1 MSDQPEISR
10 VILDTNAFLFFINN
24 DRALGSKAKELLESD
39 ADLLI
44 SCVSLWEISIK
55 ISIGKLTLPEPF
67 ASFIPSQI
75 DQNEIEILPLTLPY
89 LDRVSSLPFH
99 HKDPFDRL
107 IIAQALVEQLSV
119 ATSDAKF
126 DSYGVE
132 RIWD

>member
-24 DRALGSKAKELLESD
+24 DRALGSKAKGLLESD